1 MPDISKLSGIDIDS
15 IAKMS
20 GVTKSSIAKVGG
32 VSKAAAGLSIRTSD
46 LQIWW
51 EAADGDG
58 GASPISSSH
67 RRLVNKANSGG
78 YSSPAIE
85 GDHRLLNGSSSNWT
99 TVGGVDAILLDGSN
113 DNILTRQLYL
123 GASPYNDPFNES
135 LGSSNIHYHSWDDQ
149 YDNGDGFTVEIWVRS
164 FGSTW
169 AAQTNIFSA
178 YQNHGFRLR
187 TSSSGSNAPLN
198 FIRIHQP
205 SGTAVAWNPTETLPA
220 GEWVHLTFTSDPG
233 NQLALYKNAGTPSTN
248 TNLDI
253 RPSQTWVNS
262 TMILGAYA
270 TSGSEAEKFYI
281 GEYRMYDKVLSASDV
296 LANYNATK
304 SNYGIT

>member
-32 VSKAAAGLSIRTSD
+32 VSKSSGPSIRTSD

-58 GASPISSSH
+58 GVSPISSSH
-67 RRLVNKANSGG
+67 RRIVNKANSDG
-78 YSSPAIE
+78 YANPAIE

-99 TVGGVDAILLDGSN
+99 TVDGVDAILLDGSN

-123 GASPYNDPFNES
+123 GTDHSANDPFNEG
-135 LGSSNIHYHSWDDQ
+135 LGASNIYYHNWNDQ

-169 AAQTNIFSA
+169 GRHANIFSA
-178 YQNHGFRLR
+178 YKNSGFRLR

-198 FIRIHQP
+198 FIRIMRP
-205 SGTAVAWNPTETLPA
+205 SGSSVAWNPSETLPA
-220 GEWVHLTFTSDPG
+220 GEWVHLTFTADPG
-233 NQLALYKNAGTPSTN
+233 NQIALYKNAGTPSTN
-248 TNLDI
+248 TSIEVD
-253 RPSQTWVNS
+253 PDSWVRN
-262 TMILGAYA
+262 TMVLGAYQ
-270 TSGSEAEKFYI
+270 TNGQEAEKFYI
-281 GEYRMYDKVLSASDV
+281 GEYRMYDKVLSASDI

-304 SNYGIT
+304 ANYGIT